1 MEPVELDG
9 SVMEGGGQILRVCAA
24 LSCITGTP
32 IRVRNIRAGRS
43 TPGLRPQHLCGLQL
57 LSQMTSGLLQGSEV
71 GSTHITLEPRAVG
84 GGAYTADTHT
94 AGSVCLLLQAS
105 LPVSLFSNQRTD
117 LVLKGGTETELAP
130 HSDYTLKVFKP
141 IVEKFGVQFDFDVVK
156 RGFYPKGGGVVSVS
170 VQPIRQLQPVVME
183 TRGGVARITGTAFVA
198 GVLPIKLAKAMSAAA
213 ARALRAHVAG
223 AHVDVAATN
232 ESQSAFGNGSGILLV
247 AETTG
252 GCLLASSALGKRG
265 VSPEQ
270 VGVAA
275 AEALL
280 GNLRHGGCVDD
291 FLQDQLVIFMALAS
305 GRSRIRTGPPTL
317 HTRTAIHVAEALTK
331 AKFTITKCE
340 DASADANASASDSYL
355 IECDGAGVE
364 NTDL

>member
-1 MEPVELDG
+1 
-9 SVMEGGGQILRVCAA
+9 MEGGGQILRVCAA

-198 GVLPIKLAKAMSAAA
+198 GVLPIKVTLMLMLKLTLMAVRLA
-213 ARALRAHVAG
+213 V
-223 AHVDVAATN
+223 
-232 ESQSAFGNGSGILLV
+232 
-247 AETTG
+247 TTG